1 MDEKQQ
7 IIARLNDRKTQLEQQ
22 LAEVNEQLAG
32 VATKEVPTTETI
44 LTAILDGA
52 YTVADPDPDDDGAEV
67 FKTITV
73 NIPPRYLLTDRQK
86 RLITEILFDIEGPSV
101 LTFNFL

>member
-1 MDEKQQ
+1 MDQKQQ
-7 IIARLNDRKTQLEQQ
+7 IIDRLNERKTQLERE
-22 LAEVNEQLAG
+22 LAEVNEQLA
-32 VATKEVPTTETI
+32 ATETKEVPTTETI

-52 YTVADPDPDDDGAEV
+52 YTVADSDPDDDGAEV

-86 RLITEILFDIEGPSV
+86 RLITEILFDIEGPSNV
-101 LTFNFL
+101 FFNFK